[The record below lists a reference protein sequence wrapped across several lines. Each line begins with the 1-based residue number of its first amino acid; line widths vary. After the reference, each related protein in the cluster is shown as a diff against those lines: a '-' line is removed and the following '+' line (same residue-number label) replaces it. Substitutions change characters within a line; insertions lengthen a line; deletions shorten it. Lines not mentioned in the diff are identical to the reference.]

1 MGILSSIKIKKGAKM
16 WRSVEDPP
24 STNRDVVVSDGEGGY
39 VIAFYDHLDKTW
51 NHSDITNNFEEGYIS
66 TNDIKLWCEIPKLN
80 E

>member
-39 VIAFYDHLDKTW
+39 VIAFYDEWGKAWHI
-51 NHSDITNNFEEGYIS
+51 SDSMFYSFAAYGF
-66 TNDIKLWCEIPKLN
+66 NDTKLWCEIPKLN